1 MPKLKHTLIY
11 NLVNI
16 KGATMKI
23 LNIVTNLF
31 NKYISTLFSSHED
44 MVNYIFTNDSLP
56 APLDDNDEH
65 MYINMFGTPPSQTK
79 KE

>member
-1 MPKLKHTLIY
+1 
-11 NLVNI
+11 
-16 KGATMKI
+16 MKI

-56 APLDDNDEH
+56 APLDDNDESPKAFFSKKTGSVLNNKKFNA
-65 MYINMFGTPPSQTK
+65 YQERRAKPPALLNP
-79 KE
+79 